1 MQLQLPSTIRLRGI
15 ALAAFST
22 LVVALFCAGAAR
34 AETTGFTTGDTTSC
48 PGCLVYMRLGA
59 DYGQSFTATSD
70 GDLTKVTTHLSRLL
84 YNYYGGDYP
93 WQPVTVEVHTYSGG
107 QVGSAVLASTTIAP
121 DAVYLPAVN
130 GPYDTSKTADAVFS
144 SPAHLTN
151 GQHYALVFS
160 TQTPD
165 FLRDTEA
172 EAYYALAYYPA
183 VYSGYC
189 SLGYTET
196 CGGQI
201 YAGGDMLYIYAD
213 GITYTF
219 TDLGGY
225 DLLLT
230 GFYGADVTAP
240 AITANSPQDG
250 ATYKQGQSVQ
260 ADYSCDDGTGSGV
273 ALCAGDVA
281 SGQNIDTQTLG
292 QHTFTINAADNQGNG
307 ATKTVTYTVADQTK
321 PTVSLTSPADGG
333 SYGNADGTKAGFSCA
348 DEQGG
353 SGLASCVGTTGD
365 GQSLSKDVGQH
376 QFSVTATDNAGNT
389 TTQTVTYTVV
399 DNTKPTVSLTTPTDG
414 ATYGRGDQVAAS
426 YSCADEQGGSGL
438 ATCAGNVASGQNVD
452 TSTLGQHTFTVQAA
466 DNAGNTSSKQVSY
479 TVVDRTPPQVTLNTP
494 ADGAA
499 FKLNQSVLADFGCTD
514 EQGGSGLA
522 SCLGTAASGSRI
534 DTGTVG
540 SKTFTVNAADNAGN
554 KTTKT
559 NGYSVIYDWAGFFS
573 PINNPTVVNTLKAGQ
588 AVPVKFT
595 LAGNQGLGVLADGYP
610 KSQAITCATNPA
622 TDAVEETSTAS
633 QSGLHYDGGQY
644 NYVWKTSSTWTG
656 CRQLVVKLADGTVH
670 RANFQMK

>member
-1 MQLQLPSTIRLRGI
+1 MQLQLPSTMRLRGI
-15 ALAAFST
+15 ALAALST

-34 AETTGFTTGDTTSC
+34 AETTGFTTGDTTTC
-48 PGCLVYMRLGA
+48 DGCLVYVNQGA

-70 GDLTKVTTHLSRLL
+70 GDLTKVTTHLSRLV
-84 YNYYGGDYP
+84 YNDSGGDTADYP
-93 WQPVTVEVHTYSGG
+93 WQPVTVEVHPYSGG
-107 QVGSAVLASTTIAP
+107 QVGAAVLASTTIAP

-144 SPAHLTN
+144 NPAHLTN

-165 FLRDTEA
+165 YQQSTGA
-172 EAYYALAYYPA
+172 SGYYVLAYYPSA
-183 VYSGYC
+183 YSGYC
-189 SLGYTET
+189 SLGYTQY

-201 YAGGDMLYIYAD
+201 YAGGDMLHIDAD
-213 GITYTF
+213 GSTYTY
-219 TDLGGY
+219 TDFGGS

-240 AITANSPQDG
+240 AITANSPQ
-250 ATYKQGQSVQ
+250 
-260 ADYSCDDGTGSGV
+260 
-273 ALCAGDVA
+273 
-281 SGQNIDTQTLG
+281 
-292 QHTFTINAADNQGNG
+292 
-307 ATKTVTYTVADQTK
+307 
-321 PTVSLTSPADGG
+321 
-333 SYGNADGTKAGFSCA
+333 
-348 DEQGG
+348 
-353 SGLASCVGTTGD
+353 
-365 GQSLSKDVGQH
+365 
-376 QFSVTATDNAGNT
+376 
-389 TTQTVTYTVV
+389 
-399 DNTKPTVSLTTPTDG
+399 DG

-514 EQGGSGLA
+514 QQGGSGLA

-554 KTTKT
+554 KTSKT
-559 NGYSVIYDWAGFFS
+559 NGYSVIYDWTGFFS

-595 LAGNQGLGVLADGYP
+595 LAGNKGLGVLADGYP

-622 TDAVEETSTAS
+622 TDAVEETLTSS
-633 QSGLHYDGGQY
+633 QSGLSYDAAAGQY
-644 NYVWKTSSTWTG
+644 IYVWKTSSTWTG